1 MTNEKLFMTVT
12 DIIRNFVELEKDN
25 FGITDTA
32 EEMIKDP
39 ASWLAEYGKAVYHPS
54 ITLMAKAAE
63 ILLDCIA
70 NMNKGSSS
78 DEKKAAAA
86 AKRYY
91 KTAHEEGQRLPA
103 LDGVWEADGY
113 YNICDSHRILR
124 LVKDRPELP
133 KLQYEGQK
141 FNVKSIMDATIND
154 TEKVIIEAPDI
165 VSVKTFLAAEKARI
179 KGIKGAS
186 VKPYIIKD
194 PAGRPLIGLNPQFII
209 DALEALPGAV
219 WYGSA
224 DNKPVYVVSEDG
236 DSLLLP
242 VFIRNTDAGAA
253 KEDITK
259 TWDEYKKAAASVN
272 FTPAAAAAAE
282 ETPQTDSA
290 KEAASGA
297 EAAPRKRRSRKA
309 AEPQKAEAEAAEEA
323 QKTEEGAAALTAAAE
338 APQEPAGSA
347 KKATEATEAPAV
359 EEYTTAAEKPE
370 KRRDRSG
377 RSFKI
382 APAKI
387 KSWGYEVTG
396 PGFHNIAP
404 SIEAATQYLK
414 DRYGLGVKI
423 TIIEA
428 AAEDSPPAPAEKAQQ
443 EAPACQ
449 HEAAPED
456 AAVTPQKAQEGQQKA
471 TQDIYNAC
479 DARSAGRPTKGAKN
493 SICQSA
499 PAEAATP
506 SGRKKPAPS
515 AAAGSASSC
524 DAFPGLRAAGSG
536 AAGPGQERPAAA
548 SRASPQQVD
557 GHRLCHLGV
566 VGEG

>member
-1 MTNEKLFMTVT
+1 MTNEKLFMAVT
-12 DIIRNFVELEKDN
+12 NIVRCFSEIEKDKQD
-25 FGITDTA
+25 IASTA
-32 EEMIKDP
+32 EKMIKDP
-39 ASWLAEYGKAVYHPS
+39 ASWLAEYGKIDYFAS
-54 ITLMAKAAE
+54 ASLMKSAAE
-63 ILLDCIA
+63 ILLDCVA

-103 LDGVWEADGY
+103 LDGVWAADGY
-113 YNICDSHRILR
+113 YNICDGHRILR

-141 FNVKSIMDATIND
+141 YNVKAIMDGSIND
-154 TEKVIIEAPDI
+154 AEKVIIEAPDI

-179 KGIKGAS
+179 KGVKGAS

-224 DNKPVYVVSEDG
+224 DNKPVYIVSEDG

-242 VFIRNTDAGAA
+242 VFIRNAEEGAA
-253 KEDITK
+253 KEDIAK
-259 TWDEYKKAAASVN
+259 TWDEYKKAAVSVN

-282 ETPQTDSA
+282 EAPQTDSA
-290 KEAASGA
+290 EAEAG
-297 EAAPRKRRSRKA
+297 AAPRKRRSRKA
-309 AEPQKAEAEAAEEA
+309 AEPQKAEA
-323 QKTEEGAAALTAAAE
+323 QKTEGGAAALTAAAE
-338 APQEPAGSA
+338 APQESAESA
-347 KKATEATEAPAV
+347 KKAAEATEAPAAADHTTEA
-359 EEYTTAAEKPE
+359 EEPE
-370 KRRDRSG
+370 KRRNRSG

-382 APAKI
+382 APAKV
-387 KSWGYEVTG
+387 KSWGYEITG

-404 SIEAATQYLK
+404 SIDAATQYLK
-414 DRYGLGVKI
+414 DRYGLGVNI

-428 AAEDSPPAPAEKAQQ
+428 AAEDSPPAPACQQ
-443 EAPACQ
+443 
-449 HEAAPED
+449 EAAPED
-456 AAVTPQKAQEGQQKA
+456 AIITPQKAQEGPQKA
-471 TQDIYNAC
+471 QHDIYNAC
-479 DARSAGRPTKGAKN
+479 DARSAGRPTKGAKK
-493 SICQSA
+493 SIYQSA

-506 SGRKKPAPS
+506 SGRGRPAPS

-548 SRASPQQVD
+548 IRGSPPESVC
-557 GHRLCHLGV
+557 HRLCHLGV
-566 VGEG
+566 VGED